1 MAINIEHLQRHIPQ
15 TSLVFLALLAVPIT
29 ALVWDRILNPLPTT
43 KRAWLVGKKQ
53 PSRITSL
60 ECPYS
65 YIRQIYGKHH
75 WAPFVDKLAPNLK
88 LDDPPKYQMIL
99 EIMDG
104 IHLCLILVDDISDG
118 SNFRKGHPAAHKIY
132 GPSETANRAYYR
144 VTQLLNRTVHEFP
157 RLAPFLM
164 QCLEEILEGQDMSLV
179 WRRDGLASFPVD
191 PKERDAA
198 YRRMASLKTGAL
210 FRLLAQLVLE
220 NKSMDATMTTVAW
233 CSQLQNDCKN
243 VYSTDYAKAKGA
255 LAEDLRN
262 GELSF
267 PIVVALDAPQ
277 GHLVA
282 RALEYG
288 SPYNIRNALRV
299 IQRED
304 IIRGPLDY
312 LLKSPGKDIRRKFI
326 QAFNEWLL
334 IPEEKLAIIADIVGL
349 LHTASL
355 LIDDIQDNSKL
366 RRGLPVAHSIFGIAQ
381 TINSANYAY
390 FLAQERLR
398 ELNHPEAYE
407 IYTEELLRLH
417 RGQGMDL
424 YWRDCLSCPTEEDYI
439 EMIANKT
446 GGLFRLA
453 IKLMQLESET
463 KSDVIRLADLLGVI
477 FQIRDDYQNLQ
488 SGLYTKNKGFC
499 EDLTE
504 GKFSFLIIHS
514 INSNPNNH
522 HLMNILR
529 QRSEDDSVKKY
540 AVEYINSTG
549 SFDYC
554 RERLASLLEEADQM
568 VKELEKE
575 VGHSKGIYEILSFL
589 S

>member
-1 MAINIEHLQRHIPQ
+1 MLGFPM
-15 TSLVFLALLAVPIT
+15 F
-29 ALVWDRILNPLPTT
+29 NPATPD
-43 KRAWLVGKKQ
+43 AWKMN
-53 PSRITSL
+53 T
-60 ECPYS
+60 PYF
-65 YIRQIYGKHH
+65 
-75 WAPFVDKLAPNLK
+75 PFVSSGLFPASAPSSPTN
-88 LDDPPKYQMIL
+88 
-99 EIMDG
+99 
-104 IHLCLILVDDISDG
+104 
-118 SNFRKGHPAAHKIY
+118 
-132 GPSETANRAYYR
+132 
-144 VTQLLNRTVHEFP
+144 
-157 RLAPFLM
+157 
-164 QCLEEILEGQDMSLV
+164 
-179 WRRDGLASFPVD
+179 
-191 PKERDAA
+191 
-198 YRRMASLKTGAL
+198 
-210 FRLLAQLVLE
+210 
-220 NKSMDATMTTVAW
+220 
-233 CSQLQNDCKN
+233 
-243 VYSTDYAKAKGA
+243 
-255 LAEDLRN
+255 
-262 GELSF
+262 
-267 PIVVALDAPQ
+267 LDAEAASSQ
-277 GHLVA
+277 QSEASYLDKEKIV
-282 RALEYG
+282 
-288 SPYNIRNALRV
+288 
-299 IQRED
+299 
-304 IIRGPLDY
+304 RGPLDY

-326 QAFNEWLL
+326 HAFNEWLR
-334 IPEEKLAIIADIVGL
+334 IPEDKLNIITEIVGL

-398 ELNHPEAYE
+398 ELNHPETYE

-417 RGQGMDL
+417 RGQ
-424 YWRDCLSCPTEEDYI
+424 EEDYI

-463 KSDVIRLADLLGVI
+463 KSNVIELADLLGVI

-522 HLMNILR
+522 HLLNILR

-554 RERLASLLEEADQM
+554 RERLASLLEEADHM
-568 VKELEKE
+568 VKKLENE
-575 VGHSKGIYEILSFL
+575 AGQSKGIYDILSFL

>member
-1 MAINIEHLQRHIPQ
+1 SL
-15 TSLVFLALLAVPIT
+15 TSA
-29 ALVWDRILNPLPTT
+29 
-43 KRAWLVGKKQ
+43 G
-53 PSRITSL
+53 
-60 ECPYS
+60 
-65 YIRQIYGKHH
+65 G
-75 WAPFVDKLAPNLK
+75 
-88 LDDPPKYQMIL
+88 
-99 EIMDG
+99 
-104 IHLCLILVDDISDG
+104 
-118 SNFRKGHPAAHKIY
+118 
-132 GPSETANRAYYR
+132 
-144 VTQLLNRTVHEFP
+144 
-157 RLAPFLM
+157 
-164 QCLEEILEGQDMSLV
+164 
-179 WRRDGLASFPVD
+179 
-191 PKERDAA
+191 
-198 YRRMASLKTGAL
+198 
-210 FRLLAQLVLE
+210 
-220 NKSMDATMTTVAW
+220 
-233 CSQLQNDCKN
+233 
-243 VYSTDYAKAKGA
+243 
-255 LAEDLRN
+255 
-262 GELSF
+262 
-267 PIVVALDAPQ
+267 
-277 GHLVA
+277 
-282 RALEYG
+282 
-288 SPYNIRNALRV
+288 
-299 IQRED
+299 
-304 IIRGPLDY
+304 
-312 LLKSPGKDIRRKFI
+312 
-326 QAFNEWLL
+326 
-334 IPEEKLAIIADIVGL
+334 
-349 LHTASL
+349 
-355 LIDDIQDNSKL
+355 DDIQDNSKL

-398 ELNHPEAYE
+398 ELNHPEVYE

-463 KSDVIRLADLLGVI
+463 KSDVIKLADLLGVI

-549 SFDYC
+549 SFDHC
-554 RERLASLLEEADQM
+554 RERLASLLEEADQL

>member
-1 MAINIEHLQRHIPQ
+1 MEPLQHHLPQ
-15 TSLVFLALLAVPIT
+15 TSLAFLALLAVPIT

-75 WAPFVDKLAPNLK
+75 WAPFVDKLAPSLK
-88 LDDPPKYQMIL
+88 LEDPPKYQLVL

-179 WRRDGLASFPVD
+179 WRRDGLASFPVG

-198 YRRMASLKTGAL
+198 YRQMASLKTGAL
-210 FRLLAQLVLE
+210 FRLLGQLVLE

-267 PIVVALDAPQ
+267 PIVVALDAPE
-277 GHLVA
+277 GHLIA

-288 SPYNIRNALRV
+288 SPHNIRNALRV

-304 IIRGPLDY
+304 IVRGPLDY

-326 QAFNEWLL
+326 HAFNEWLR
-334 IPEEKLAIIADIVGL
+334 IPEEKLNIITEIVGL

-424 YWRDCLSCPTEEDYI
+424 YWRDSLTCPTEEDYI

-453 IKLMQLESET
+453 IKLMQLETET
-463 KSDVIRLADLLGVI
+463 KRQVLHISDLLGVI

-514 INSNPNNH
+514 IHSNPNNH
-522 HLMNILR
+522 HLLNILR

-540 AVEYINSTG
+540 AVEYIDSTG
-549 SFDYC
+549 SFEYC
-554 RERLASLLEEADQM
+554 RERLASLLEEADHM
-568 VKELEKE
+568 VKELESQ

>member
-1 MAINIEHLQRHIPQ
+1 MLGFPM
-15 TSLVFLALLAVPIT
+15 F
-29 ALVWDRILNPLPTT
+29 NPDTPDAWKMTT
-43 KRAWLVGKKQ
+43 
-53 PSRITSL
+53 
-60 ECPYS
+60 PYF
-65 YIRQIYGKHH
+65 
-75 WAPFVDKLAPNLK
+75 PFVSPGL
-88 LDDPPKYQMIL
+88 
-99 EIMDG
+99 
-104 IHLCLILVDDISDG
+104 
-118 SNFRKGHPAAHKIY
+118 FPASTPSSPTNIDVASSQQ
-132 GPSETANRAYYR
+132 SET
-144 VTQLLNRTVHEFP
+144 TF
-157 RLAPFLM
+157 
-164 QCLEEILEGQDMSLV
+164 ID
-179 WRRDGLASFPVD
+179 
-191 PKERDAA
+191 KE
-198 YRRMASLKTGAL
+198 K
-210 FRLLAQLVLE
+210 
-220 NKSMDATMTTVAW
+220 
-233 CSQLQNDCKN
+233 
-243 VYSTDYAKAKGA
+243 
-255 LAEDLRN
+255 
-262 GELSF
+262 
-267 PIVVALDAPQ
+267 
-277 GHLVA
+277 
-282 RALEYG
+282 
-288 SPYNIRNALRV
+288 
-299 IQRED
+299 

-463 KSDVIRLADLLGVI
+463 KSDVIKLADLLGVI

-522 HLMNILR
+522 HLLNILR

>member
-1 MAINIEHLQRHIPQ
+1 MLGFPIFNPATPDAWKMNPPYFPFVSSWL
-15 TSLVFLALLAVPIT
+15 FLASAPSS
-29 ALVWDRILNPLPTT
+29 PTNID
-43 KRAWLVGKKQ
+43 AEAASSQ
-53 PSRITSL
+53 QS
-60 ECPYS
+60 EAS
-65 YIRQIYGKHH
+65 YL
-75 WAPFVDKLAPNLK
+75 DK
-88 LDDPPKYQMIL
+88 
-99 EIMDG
+99 E
-104 IHLCLILVDDISDG
+104 
-118 SNFRKGHPAAHKIY
+118 KI
-132 GPSETANRAYYR
+132 
-144 VTQLLNRTVHEFP
+144 V
-157 RLAPFLM
+157 
-164 QCLEEILEGQDMSLV
+164 
-179 WRRDGLASFPVD
+179 
-191 PKERDAA
+191 
-198 YRRMASLKTGAL
+198 
-210 FRLLAQLVLE
+210 
-220 NKSMDATMTTVAW
+220 
-233 CSQLQNDCKN
+233 
-243 VYSTDYAKAKGA
+243 
-255 LAEDLRN
+255 
-262 GELSF
+262 
-267 PIVVALDAPQ
+267 
-277 GHLVA
+277 
-282 RALEYG
+282 
-288 SPYNIRNALRV
+288 
-299 IQRED
+299 
-304 IIRGPLDY
+304 RGPLDY

-326 QAFNEWLL
+326 HAFNEWLR
-334 IPEEKLAIIADIVGL
+334 IPEDKLNIITEIVGL

-424 YWRDCLSCPTEEDYI
+424 YWRDCLTCPTEEDYI

-453 IKLMQLESET
+453 IKLMHN
-463 KSDVIRLADLLGVI
+463 VIELADLLGVI

-522 HLMNILR
+522 HLLNILR
-529 QRSEDDSVKKY
+529 QRSEDDSVKRY
-540 AVEYINSTG
+540 AVEYIDSTG

-554 RERLASLLEEADQM
+554 RERLASLLEEADHM
-568 VKELEKE
+568 VKKLENE
-575 VGHSKGIYEILSFL
+575 AGQSKGIYDILSFL

>member
-1 MAINIEHLQRHIPQ
+1 MATTVDSIHRHLPQ
-15 TSLVFLALLAVPIT
+15 ISLIILAALALPFT
-29 ALVWDRILNPLPTT
+29 ALVWDRILNPFPTT

-53 PSRITSL
+53 PSQITSL

-75 WAPFVDKLAPNLK
+75 WAPFVDKLSPSLK
-88 LDDPPKYQMIL
+88 FDDPPKYQMIL

-157 RLAPFLM
+157 TLAPFLM
-164 QCLEEILEGQDMSLV
+164 QCLEEILEGQDLSLV
-179 WRRDGLASFPVD
+179 WRRDGLSSFPVD

-210 FRLLAQLVLE
+210 FRLLGQLVLE
-220 NKSMDATMTTVAW
+220 DQSMDGTMTTVAW

-255 LAEDLRN
+255 VAEDLRN

-288 SPYNIRNALRV
+288 SPRNIRIALRV

-304 IIRGPLDY
+304 IVRGPLDY

-326 QAFNEWLL
+326 HAFNEWLR
-334 IPEEKLAIIADIVGL
+334 IPEDKLAIITEIVGL

-355 LIDDIQDNSKL
+355 LIDDIQDSSKL

-390 FLAQERLR
+390 FLAQERIR

-407 IYTEELLRLH
+407 IFTEELLRLH

-424 YWRDCLSCPTEEDYI
+424 YWRDCLTCPTEEDYI

-453 IKLMQLESET
+453 IKLMQLESDT
-463 KSDVIRLADLLGVI
+463 KSDVISLADLLGII

-514 INSNPNNH
+514 IHSNPNNQ
-522 HLMNILR
+522 HLLNILR
-529 QRSEDDSVKKY
+529 QRSEDDAVKKY
-540 AVEYINSTG
+540 AVEYIQSTG
-549 SFDYC
+549 SFEYC
-554 RERLASLLEEADQM
+554 RERLAALLEEADQL
-568 VKELEKE
+568 VKELECE
-575 VGHSKGIYEILSFL
+575 VGASKGIYEILKFL
-589 S
+589 A

>member
-1 MAINIEHLQRHIPQ
+1 MEPLQHHLPQ
-15 TSLVFLALLAVPIT
+15 NPLVFLALLAVPIT

-88 LDDPPKYQMIL
+88 LDDPPKYRMIL

-179 WRRDGLASFPVD
+179 WRRDGLASFPVA
-191 PKERDAA
+191 PKERDEA

-210 FRLLAQLVLE
+210 FRLLGQLVLE
-220 NKSMDATMTTVAW
+220 DQSMDATMTTVAW

-262 GELSF
+262 GEFSF
-267 PIVVALDAPQ
+267 PIVVALDAPE

-304 IIRGPLDY
+304 IVRGPLDY
-312 LLKSPGKDIRRKFI
+312 LLKSPGKDIRRKFTH
-326 QAFNEWLL
+326 AFNEWLR
-334 IPEEKLAIIADIVGL
+334 IPEDKLNIITEIVGL

-424 YWRDCLSCPTEEDYI
+424 YWRDCLTCPTEEDYI

-463 KSDVIRLADLLGVI
+463 KSNVIELADLLGVI

-522 HLMNILR
+522 HLLNILR

-554 RERLASLLEEADQM
+554 RERLASLLEEADHM
-568 VKELEKE
+568 VKKLENE
-575 VGHSKGIYEILSFL
+575 AGQSKGIYDILSFL

>member
-1 MAINIEHLQRHIPQ
+1 MLGFPMFSPETPDAWKMNTPYFPFVSSGVFSASIPSSPTNIEAAS
-15 TSLVFLALLAVPIT
+15 TS
-29 ALVWDRILNPLPTT
+29 
-43 KRAWLVGKKQ
+43 Q
-53 PSRITSL
+53 
-60 ECPYS
+60 
-65 YIRQIYGKHH
+65 
-75 WAPFVDKLAPNLK
+75 
-88 LDDPPKYQMIL
+88 
-99 EIMDG
+99 
-104 IHLCLILVDDISDG
+104 
-118 SNFRKGHPAAHKIY
+118 
-132 GPSETANRAYYR
+132 SET
-144 VTQLLNRTVHEFP
+144 T
-157 RLAPFLM
+157 FL
-164 QCLEEILEGQDMSLV
+164 D
-179 WRRDGLASFPVD
+179 
-191 PKERDAA
+191 KE
-198 YRRMASLKTGAL
+198 K
-210 FRLLAQLVLE
+210 
-220 NKSMDATMTTVAW
+220 
-233 CSQLQNDCKN
+233 
-243 VYSTDYAKAKGA
+243 
-255 LAEDLRN
+255 
-262 GELSF
+262 
-267 PIVVALDAPQ
+267 IV
-277 GHLVA
+277 
-282 RALEYG
+282 
-288 SPYNIRNALRV
+288 
-299 IQRED
+299 
-304 IIRGPLDY
+304 RGPLDY

-326 QAFNEWLL
+326 HAFNEWLR
-334 IPEEKLAIIADIVGL
+334 IPEEKLNIITEIVGL

-424 YWRDCLSCPTEEDYI
+424 YWRDCLTCPTEEDYI

-463 KSDVIRLADLLGVI
+463 KRQVDVIELADLLGVI

-514 INSNPNNH
+514 IHSNPNNH
-522 HLMNILR
+522 HLLNILR

-540 AVEYINSTG
+540 AVEYIDSTG
-549 SFDYC
+549 SFEYC
-554 RERLASLLEEADQM
+554 RERLASLLEEADHM
-568 VKELEKE
+568 VKELESQ
-575 VGHSKGIYEILSFL
+575 VGHSKGIYEILRFL

>member
-1 MAINIEHLQRHIPQ
+1 MAATVDSLHRHLPQ
-15 TSLVFLALLAVPIT
+15 TSLVILAALAVPIT
-29 ALVWDRILNPLPTT
+29 ALVWDRMLNPFPTT

-53 PSRITSL
+53 PSQITSL

-75 WAPFVDKLAPNLK
+75 WAPFVDKLSPTLK
-88 LDDPPKYQMIL
+88 VDDPPKYQMIL

-157 RLAPFLM
+157 TLAPFLM
-164 QCLEEILEGQDMSLV
+164 QCLEEILEGQDLSLV
-179 WRRDGLASFPVD
+179 WRRDGLSSFPVD

-210 FRLLAQLVLE
+210 FRLLGQLVLE
-220 NKSMDATMTTVAW
+220 NQTLDSTMTTVAW

-288 SPYNIRNALRV
+288 SPHNIRCALRV

-304 IIRGPLDY
+304 IVRGPLDY

-326 QAFNEWLL
+326 HAFNEWLR
-334 IPEEKLAIIADIVGL
+334 IPEDKLAIITEIVGL

-355 LIDDIQDNSKL
+355 LIDDIQDSSKL
-366 RRGLPVAHSIFGIAQ
+366 RRGLPVAHRIFGIAQ

-390 FLAQERLR
+390 FLAQERIR

-407 IYTEELLRLH
+407 IFTEELLRLH

-424 YWRDCLSCPTEEDYI
+424 YWRDCLSCPTEDEYI

-463 KSDVIRLADLLGVI
+463 KSDVIELADLLGVI

-514 INSNPNNH
+514 IHSNPNNQ
-522 HLMNILR
+522 HLLNILR
-529 QRSEDDSVKKY
+529 QRSEDESVKKY
-540 AVEYINSTG
+540 AVEYIQSTG
-549 SFDYC
+549 SFEYC
-554 RERLASLLEEADQM
+554 RERLAGLLDEADSL
-568 VKELEKE
+568 VKELERE
-575 VGHSKGIYEILSFL
+575 AGPSKGIYDILNFL
-589 S
+589 A

>member
-1 MAINIEHLQRHIPQ
+1 MEPLQHHLPQ
-15 TSLVFLALLAVPIT
+15 TSLAFLALLAVPIT

-75 WAPFVDKLAPNLK
+75 WAPFVDKLAPSLK
-88 LDDPPKYQMIL
+88 LEDPPKYQLIL

-179 WRRDGLASFPVD
+179 WRRDGLASFPVA

-198 YRRMASLKTGAL
+198 YRQMASLKTGAL
-210 FRLLAQLVLE
+210 FRLLGQLVLE

-243 VYSTDYAKAKGA
+243 VYSSDYAKAKGA

-267 PIVVALDAPQ
+267 PIVVALDAPEGQ
-277 GHLVA
+277 LVA

-304 IIRGPLDY
+304 IVRGPLDY

-326 QAFNEWLL
+326 HAFNEWLR
-334 IPEEKLAIIADIVGL
+334 IPEEKLNIITEIVGL

-424 YWRDCLSCPTEEDYI
+424 YWRDCLTCPTEEDYI

-463 KSDVIRLADLLGVI
+463 KSDVIELADLLGVI

-514 INSNPNNH
+514 IHSNPNNH
-522 HLMNILR
+522 HLLNILR

-540 AVEYINSTG
+540 AVEYIDSTG
-549 SFDYC
+549 SFEYC
-554 RERLASLLEEADQM
+554 RERLASLLEEADHM
-568 VKELEKE
+568 VKELESQ
-575 VGHSKGIYEILSFL
+575 VGHSKGIYEILRFL